1 MSNIFFIADTHWNH
15 SNIIQYCNRPF
26 SNVEEMNKTMID
38 KWNAKVKTDDIVYHL
53 GDFGFGDIRS
63 IIKQL
68 NGKIILIVGSHDKN
82 AVTQC
87 KDMFKGIYFG
97 FYELRVEDLSIT
109 LCHYSLRRW
118 PKSHY
123 GTYHLFGHSH
133 NHLPPF
139 GKSFDIGVDCWNFE
153 PLSLDEVKI
162 QMDKL
167 PENENMVKINEK
179 DI

>member
-87 KDMFKGIYFG
+87 KDMFKGIY
-97 FYELRVEDLSIT
+97 LS
-109 LCHYSLRRW
+109 
-118 PKSHY
+118 
-123 GTYHLFGHSH
+123 
-133 NHLPPF
+133 
-139 GKSFDIGVDCWNFE
+139 
-153 PLSLDEVKI
+153 
-162 QMDKL
+162 
-167 PENENMVKINEK
+167 
-179 DI
+179 